1 MSRLSL
7 KNDFKDG
14 EVLYGKEL
22 NTNNDATVAAVND
35 NYERI
40 MNLQD
45 LKADVV
51 DVNNKLA
58 SKVDTSIFN
67 TAIDSLNTTKAD
79 VSLVNTKADRSELD
93 NKADKT
99 EVQQGLANKADI
111 SYVNSQVSIKA
122 NASDLGN
129 LSNLKTNN
137 KSSAV
142 AAINEI
148 FDNGGGGTNNIDNLS
163 ITHNNA
169 GDIQAIG
176 VIDSNNSEVSI
187 KTWTGT
193 KGEYDALET
202 KNPNMLYFI
211 TDDAKEI
218 YNNFINVL
226 DYGATGDGVT
236 DDTTSIQNAI
246 NAAETSGDTNTV
258 YIPNGTYLVSQI
270 KLKSNVKIMGNGFNT
285 ILKSIDN
292 NPNDSVICFNSTNV
306 QYATVKNLCI
316 KGNRWVDSNHSYTDG
331 IRLDNEGGS
340 GDCYTTLKNLKIV
353 ECAGNGI
360 HIMTSVREVR
370 IDNCVVPS
378 NELNGLL
385 MDENA
390 TDNFIYNSSFY
401 DNKQNG
407 VFNDNA
413 ANNKYVNCN
422 SYWNGYGDDSVLE
435 DDTNILPNGTT
446 DSKYIK
452 RYHGFNISRT
462 VRCMF
467 VNCSGQEN
475 FGHGMYLNDSHD
487 NIFASYIGDC
497 NGNVGSGNTLV
508 SLGIEAIYSGLYIK
522 DSSLLNVNGIF
533 DNFRVALG
541 TGEYTQKYAFEVYNS
556 DDLYMTI
563 SSRNQVSDY
572 NSENDFTDCY
582 IMVNNN
588 LIAGLEDI
596 GGTTGDIPT
605 KVSQLEN
612 DSGFITKD
620 VNDLTNYTKSNDLSN
635 VATSG
640 SYNDLFN
647 KPTIPANLS
656 DLTNDEGF
664 ISEETDPTV
673 PSYVKSITQDNITSW
688 NNKSN
693 FSGSYNDLSDKP
705 TIPTKVSDLENDSNF
720 ATETYVT
727 NAISTAI
734 GSALGGSY

>member
-1 MSRLSL
+1 MANTIKIKRGLSSNLDSLILQEGELATTTDTKKLYIGNADGTKTELGQQGPQGVRGTKWWVGDFYSQMFDNANNGDLLLNTSEMSP
-7 KNDFKDG
+7 G
-14 EVLYGKEL
+14 EVLQFYDGMWDPVANIRGPQGPQGPQGEKGEPGESIPVGSIIPYGNSVVPETYLLCNGQAVSRTDYPELFGIIGTTFGSGDGSTTFNVPDYRDKFVLGAGGDVALAETGGEKEVAL
-22 NTNNDATVAAVND
+22 TIDEMPAHTHPVKDRVYNVQFGRNDGGNGSRNPIGGTGLSHGVVEASSVGGGQPHNNMPPYVGTYYIIKAKQSAGAIATV
-35 NYERI
+35 
-40 MNLQD
+40 
-45 LKADVV
+45 
-51 DVNNKLA
+51 VNNL
-58 SKVDTSIFN
+58 F
-67 TAIDSLNTTKAD
+67 
-79 VSLVNTKADRSELD
+79 VN
-93 NKADKT
+93 
-99 EVQQGLANKADI
+99 
-111 SYVNSQVSIKA
+111 
-122 NASDLGN
+122 
-129 LSNLKTNN
+129 
-137 KSSAV
+137 
-142 AAINEI
+142 
-148 FDNGGGGTNNIDNLS
+148 
-163 ITHNNA
+163 
-169 GDIQAIG
+169 
-176 VIDSNNSEVSI
+176 VIDFGAKGN
-187 KTWTGT
+187 GT
-193 KGEYDALET
+193 
-202 KNPNMLYFI
+202 
-211 TDDAKEI
+211 
-218 YNNFINVL
+218 
-226 DYGATGDGVT
+226 T
-236 DDTTSIQNAI
+236 DDTTAIQNAI
-246 NAAETSGDTNTV
+246 NAAETSSDTNTV

-292 NPNDSVICFNSTNV
+292 NPNNSVICFNSTNV
-306 QYATVKNLCI
+306 RYATVENLCI
-316 KGNRWVDSNHSYTDG
+316 KGNRWVDSNDSYTDG

-370 IDNCVVPS
+370 IDNCVVQS

-390 TDNFIYNSSFY
+390 TDNFVYNCSFF

-435 DDTNILPNGTT
+435 DDTSILPNGTT

-522 DSSLLNVNGIF
+522 NSSLLNVNGIF
-533 DNFRVALG
+533 DNFKVALG

-556 DDLYMTI
+556 DALYMTI
-563 SSRNQVSDY
+563 SSRNQVSNY

-582 IMVNNN
+582 IMVNND
-588 LIAGLEDI
+588 LIAGLESN
-596 GGTTGDIPT
+596 GGITGDIPT

-612 DSGFITKD
+612 DS
-620 VNDLTNYTKSNDLSN
+620 
-635 VATSG
+635 
-640 SYNDLFN
+640 
-647 KPTIPANLS
+647 
-656 DLTNDEGF
+656 
-664 ISEETDPTV
+664 
-673 PSYVKSITQDNITSW
+673 
-688 NNKSN
+688 N
-693 FSGSYNDLSDKP
+693 F
-705 TIPTKVSDLENDSNF
+705 V
-720 ATETYVT
+720 TEDYVT